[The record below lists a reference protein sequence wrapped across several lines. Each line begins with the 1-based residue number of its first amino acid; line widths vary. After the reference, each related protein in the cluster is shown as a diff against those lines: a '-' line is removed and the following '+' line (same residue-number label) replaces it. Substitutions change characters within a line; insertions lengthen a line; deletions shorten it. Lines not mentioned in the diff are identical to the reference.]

1 MAPAARQWEK
11 LGSTWDAHLVDVGK
25 EEEASRTAAAAAEDL
40 IEKEKAGVGYT
51 RKADWR

>member
-11 LGSTWDAHLVDVGK
+11 LGSTWDARLVDIGK
-25 EEEASRTAAAAAEDL
+25 EEASRTATAAAEDL
-40 IEKEKAGVGYT
+40 IEKEKAGSGCR

>member
-25 EEEASRTAAAAAEDL
+25 EEASRTVAAAEDL
-40 IEKEKAGVGYT
+40 IEKEKAGSGCT
-51 RKADWR
+51 RKAGWR